1 MNINK
6 LVDSYYSKMDED
18 DYLINEVMKFL
29 IVEADASMPPRASFD
44 WSMIPDIPISEIGWS
59 DVSTVKDERGK
70 EKTILG
76 PQRALLQQYLDN
88 IGSPDGTFEE
98 QIASLQEFYGPNG
111 PQGILDGANGNTAE
125 AIGKLISYL
134 VFYKTL
140 TKVVT
145 NFNAASAGFSFEA
158 FLAVLLN
165 GKQIDVG
172 GGTIADF
179 LTGDD
184 LPVSL
189 KLYTK
194 LKVGG
199 SWNDLVKDIVN
210 PKFSHPWK
218 GKDGAQGNAMRYVSG
233 IKRLS
238 GEGLTQQGKI
248 ELYQFDITLD
258 NIVDIM
264 LTSVKPSVVAM
275 PRSLMVGGE
284 DLAATLPDRADPPTP
299 DELTAQFRKNLSE
312 LLPKI
317 EIPPSIQS
325 MDIDLAAYIDTAL
338 QQWQY
343 DEEIDRDFFAKNW
356 QGLAFTRMPYPG
368 RMAAFLKKVFL
379 EIFGPNSNYDGR
391 PPLAKH
397 LDLYMKQL
405 AMAIKNAHNAI
416 ADTYAAKEI
425 NSTRAAAVANADWSQ
440 LNKRSGKGI
449 NRATT
454 DEEVI
459 TDAAAIKKYYDGLDV
474 EGKKRAL
481 LNTYGMLGTKER
493 QWEINEKQATSP
505 NAPINS
511 VRLGELQIGGAL
523 VEAMLEQVSG
533 LLNGEIFAVFSLLK
547 DLSDNLNGFFAGG
560 LSDDKKAGEAIK
572 NAQAIQKRTAEAGSE
587 DLQLSLG
594 FEE

>member
-29 IVEADASMPPRASFD
+29 IVEADTSMPPRASFD

-59 DVSTVKDERGK
+59 DVSTVKDESGK
-70 EKTILG
+70 EQTILG

-284 DLAATLPDRADPPTP
+284 DLAATLPDRAEPPTP
-299 DELTAQFRKNLSE
+299 GELTAQFRKNLKERVSQ
-312 LLPKI
+312 I
-317 EIPPSIQS
+317 EIPDFIQS
-325 MDIDLAAYIDTAL
+325 MEIDPVAKLEQTVDEL
-338 QQWQY
+338 QY
-343 DEEIDRDFFAKNW
+343 DEDIDRGYFKGTW
-356 QGLAFTRMPYPG
+356 QGLPFTEMLNSTAG
-368 RMAAFLKKVFL
+368 LQLLLKKVFL
-379 EIFGPNSNYDGR
+379 EGATKIPRGGVGPFN
-391 PPLAKH
+391 A
-397 LDLYMKQL
+397 YMKQL
-405 AMAIKNAHNAI
+405 AEAIRDSHNAI
-416 ADTYAAKEI
+416 ARAYAAKEI

-459 TDAAAIKKYYDGLDV
+459 TDAAAIKKYYDGLDA

-572 NAQAIQKRTAEAGSE
+572 NAQAIQKRTAEAGSD